1 MTGSGRNIRID
12 RIFPTSGT
20 LEVDGK
26 LDFTNSLGIGTE
38 LPQANLHVVGNTY
51 VSSNLEVGQANLF
64 VDTTSSKIGVGTA
77 TPQATLHVDGN
88 AYVSSNLEVGQANL
102 FVDTTSSKIGVGTTE
117 PDATLHVD
125 GNTYVSSN
133 LEVGQANLFVD
144 TTSSKIG
151 VGTTE
156 PDATLH
162 VDGNA
167 YVSSNLEVGQ
177 ANLFVDTTSSRV
189 GVGTATPQA
198 NLHVEGNAY
207 VSSNL
212 EVSGNVRITD
222 GLSNVCELSTFGIPS
237 WDETGYQK
245 IEASDAGTSDDF
257 GGDVAISGNYA
268 IVGAPA
274 HDDSVNNIFGA
285 AYIYKRNTSTGQW
298 GDEVKIQA
306 TDGTGLGNTFFGL
319 RVAISGNYA
328 IVGAKRDDQDGS
340 NAGAAYIFKKDTTTD
355 TWDGGTKIRPGTNAS
370 AGRGFGGDVD
380 IDGEYAVVASNATN
394 VLGSVYIFKRDT
406 ITDTWSQQAEI
417 RPSEVHQYD
426 LFAYKVAI
434 SGDYVIAGAPYDDDQ
449 GENYG
454 AAYIFRRNP
463 TTDVWDDSSGIYGYA
478 KIVAPAAIS
487 GASPRFGTGVA
498 ISGNYAMVGA
508 PYDHPVNFVD
518 AGSVH
523 IFKRDTTATNLN
535 TWDSGYR
542 IISPKTSIGSPGTR
556 FGDFN
561 SISISGDAA
570 VVSPR
575 RQAGFGYDI
584 FYFKR
589 IDTNTWDTG
598 TEILTQVPTNNSGY
612 GYTHHHDG
620 NHLIIGASSLMNDNG
635 DRTGAAFIHTRADVA
650 RLNIPEPIV
659 TRSGTVLSFTGQH
672 ICFPEGP
679 MNEGLVVSA
688 NKNKYVSLNGSLTTG
703 SHAIKSS
710 EALPIVSLSNVAN
723 DRSVFGVV
731 DHFEMG
737 GNTRSQKS
745 GIGIITQDKEIGDN
759 RVIVNS
765 LGEGGIWVADTNGN
779 VASGDFMTT
788 SHLPGYAQRQDDDIL
803 RNSTVAKSTMECDFN
818 PLDIPVQKI
827 KKDENGTNILD
838 TYGRLQWEDTDRT
851 EKAYRVR
858 YLTSEGELTD
868 EANAVH
874 TAAFIGCTYH
884 CG

>member
-1 MTGSGRNIRID
+1 M
-12 RIFPTSGT
+12 
-20 LEVDGK
+20 
-26 LDFTNSLGIGTE
+26 
-38 LPQANLHVVGNTY
+38 
-51 VSSNLEVGQANLF
+51 
-64 VDTTSSKIGVGTA
+64 
-77 TPQATLHVDGN
+77 
-88 AYVSSNLEVGQANL
+88 
-102 FVDTTSSKIGVGTTE
+102 
-117 PDATLHVD
+117 
-125 GNTYVSSN
+125 
-133 LEVGQANLFVD
+133 
-144 TTSSKIG
+144 
-151 VGTTE
+151 
-156 PDATLH
+156 
-162 VDGNA
+162 
-167 YVSSNLEVGQ
+167 
-177 ANLFVDTTSSRV
+177 
-189 GVGTATPQA
+189 
-198 NLHVEGNAY
+198 
-207 VSSNL
+207 SSNL

-245 IEASDAGTSDDF
+245 IEPSDAGDNDSFGTSVDID
-257 GGDVAISGNYA
+257 GNYA
-268 IVGAPA
+268 IVGASGN
-274 HDDSVNNIFGA
+274 DDSVNNIFGA

-306 TDGTGLGNTFFGL
+306 TDGSGLGNIGFGES
-319 RVAISGNYA
+319 VAISGNYA
-328 IVGAKRDDQDGS
+328 IVGARNDDQDGI
-340 NAGAAYIFKKDTTTD
+340 NAGAAYIFKRDTITD

-370 AGRGFGGDVD
+370 ANRNFGGDVD
-380 IDGEYAVVASNATN
+380 ISGNYAVVAANKVN

-417 RPSEVHQYD
+417 RPSDVNQYD
-426 LFAYKVAI
+426 SYGYKVAI
-434 SGDYVIAGAPYDDDQ
+434 SGDYVIAGMPYDDDQ
-449 GENYG
+449 GANYG
-454 AAYIFRRNP
+454 AAYIFRRD
-463 TTDVWDDSSGIYGYA
+463 TITDTWDGGT
-478 KIVAPAAIS
+478 KIVAPAAIA
-487 GASPRFGTGVA
+487 GASPRFGQSVA

-508 PYDHPVNFVD
+508 PYDHPENFAD

-523 IFKRDTTATNLN
+523 IFKRDTSAINPN
-535 TWDSGYR
+535 TWDNGYR
-542 IISPKTSIGSPGTR
+542 IKSPKTFIGSPGTR
-556 FGDFN
+556 FGDVKR
-561 SISISGDAA
+561 ISISGDDAF
-570 VVSPR
+570 VSSTSSS
-575 RQAGFGYDI
+575 GGNDF

-598 TEILTQVPTNNSGY
+598 TEILTPIPTSSSY
-612 GYTHHHDG
+612 GIPHRQDG
-620 NHLIIGASSLMNDNG
+620 NYLIVGASNFINDNR
-635 DRTGAAFIHTRADVA
+635 DRNGAAFIHTRADVA
-650 RLNIPEPIV
+650 RLSISKPIV
-659 TRSGTVLSFTGQH
+659 TRSAIVLSFTGQH

-737 GNTRSQKS
+737 GNTRSQKN

-759 RVIVNS
+759 RVIVNA
-765 LGEGGIWVADTNGN
+765 LGEGAIWVADTNGN